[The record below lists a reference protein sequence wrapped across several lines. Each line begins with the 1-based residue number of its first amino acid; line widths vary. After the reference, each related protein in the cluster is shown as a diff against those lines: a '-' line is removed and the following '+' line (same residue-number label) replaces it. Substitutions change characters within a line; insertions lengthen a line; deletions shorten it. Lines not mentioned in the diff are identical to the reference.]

1 MWLRLVNGIATIV
14 IDCIRDEIIRESC
27 QCGCNRAMSVIRPF
41 YMECSLIAHVCI
53 THIYFVFIKAC
64 HIIIIYHSNLIGLC
78 FCARVPFNL
87 TTFIISDDSLI
98 GMSDNIFHIG
108 KGTLSSKERQHLV
121 ALSPSVVAS
130 PSVKVLLPLA
140 KKKFIAFCLWEI
152 FWYFFVISVSCMV
165 YLTLHYFSLPSHLLL
180 TFGFEPCTLNL
191 TLLTTNYIFTFYVP
205 PKWWAR
211 LFIVLSS
218 TLHLLSICF
227 MHFTV
232 SIIFSFFSHSKHR
245 ANL

>member
-1 MWLRLVNGIATIV
+1 MNGIATIV

-121 ALSPSVVAS
+121 ALSPSV
-130 PSVKVLLPLA
+130 KVLLA
-140 KKKFIAFCLWEI
+140 KKKIYRILPLRNILILFCDKRVIYGILDITLFFITFSFIA
-152 FWYFFVISVSCMV
+152 
-165 YLTLHYFSLPSHLLL
+165 
-180 TFGFEPCTLNL
+180 
-191 TLLTTNYIFTFYVP
+191 YI
-205 PKWWAR
+205 R
-211 LFIVLSS
+211 L
-218 TLHLLSICF
+218 
-227 MHFTV
+227 
-232 SIIFSFFSHSKHR
+232 
-245 ANL
+245 